1 MHMSPAHITQ
11 STIIALSI
19 LVSGC
24 VVYTKKIEYYTEC
37 EVKAKKLVLETEA
50 MKGACSANSGD
61 PEGKACLG
69 GLIAL
74 GAASAIISGSIVV
87 VGNTVYWLEKEGKCL
102 AKPKA

>member
-1 MHMSPAHITQ
+1 MSPAHKTLAI
-11 STIIALSI
+11 IIALSV

-24 VVYTKKIEYYTEC
+24 VFYPKKIEYYTEC
-37 EVKAKKLVLETEA
+37 DIKAKKLVLETEA

-61 PEGKACLG
+61 SDGKACLG
-69 GLIAL
+69 GLIAM

-102 AKPKA
+102 VKPKA